1 MSVSIRLT
9 SWGARRIVVP
19 WGVVADPPNI
29 NYPTENILSYAHFHI
44 TDSRLPSVIFNGS
57 IYSSSSDWSEGLP
70 PLLTDILREYSVDE
84 LVLQP
89 GTVRFLS
96 FLTNVVKI
104 RSIKCPDLNTYKTR
118 LNTLL
123 GEEANN
129 MSVTL
134 NVKAL
139 GVEREEDDAPSYHF
153 LYFYISNSAFP
164 DVEFYSH
171 FKASSIR
178 ELNELIKELIAEY
191 SITNLLIDTD
201 VIDGRLTELY
211 FCFLP
216 SNITKLSHKSLSEY
230 KNLVSNLTS

>member
-1 MSVSIRLT
+1 
-9 SWGARRIVVP
+9 
-19 WGVVADPPNI
+19 
-29 NYPTENILSYAHFHI
+29 
-44 TDSRLPSVIFNGS
+44 
-57 IYSSSSDWSEGLP
+57 
-70 PLLTDILREYSVDE
+70 
-84 LVLQP
+84 
-89 GTVRFLS
+89 
-96 FLTNVVKI
+96 
-104 RSIKCPDLNTYKTR
+104 
-118 LNTLL
+118 
-123 GEEANN
+123 